1 MADLLHVLVV
11 DDEEP
16 VLDELAYLLRRD
28 ERIGTVDTASSGAR
42 ALELLETGRHD
53 AVFLDV
59 AMPGLSGLSVARLL
73 ARFREPPKVVFVT
86 AHDDHAV
93 EAFELNA
100 SDYLLKPVREDRL
113 TEAVRRV
120 VESPAPEPTAG
131 DEAIAVELGGVTRFV
146 HRSDVRFVEASGDY
160 ARLHT
165 GDGTHLVRVPLS
177 TLEQQWATAG
187 FVRIH
192 RSLLVATA
200 HVLEVH
206 HDAGRASV
214 VVDLGGSSTTEL
226 QVARRHTRELRDL
239 LVRQSRPGSART

>member
-1 MADLLHVLVV
+1 MHVLVV
-11 DDEEP
+11 DDEAP
-16 VLDELAYLLRRD
+16 VLDELAYLLQRD
-28 ERIGTVDTASSGAR
+28 PRIGRVDTASSGAQ
-42 ALELLETGRHD
+42 ALELLETGDHD

-73 ARFREPPKVVFVT
+73 ARFREPPKIVFVT

-113 TEAVRRV
+113 IEAVRRI
-120 VESPAPEPTAG
+120 VETPPAEEPDD
-131 DEAIAVELGGVTRFV
+131 DEAIAVELAGVTKFV
-146 HRSDVRFVEASGDY
+146 QRSAVRFVEASGDY

-165 GDGTHLVRVPLS
+165 PDGTHLVRVPLS
-177 TLEQQWATAG
+177 TLEQQWAHAG
-187 FVRIH
+187 FIRIH

-206 HDAGRASV
+206 HDAGRVSV
-214 VVDLGGSSTTEL
+214 VVDLGATTTEL

-239 LVRQSRPGSART
+239 LVRQSRPGTRT

>member
-1 MADLLHVLVV
+1 MPDALHVLVV
-11 DDEEP
+11 DDEVP

-28 ERIGTVDTASSGAR
+28 PRIGTVDTASSGAE
-42 ALELLETGRHD
+42 ALELLETGDHD

-113 TEAVRRV
+113 TEAVRRI
-120 VESPAPEPTAG
+120 VETPTTEEPAD

-146 HRSDVRFVEASGDY
+146 QRSSVRFVEASGDY

-165 GDGTHLVRVPLS
+165 PESTHLVRVPLS
-177 TLEQQWATAG
+177 TLEQQWAAAG

-192 RSLLVATA
+192 RSLLVATG
-200 HVLEVH
+200 HVLEVR

-214 VVDLGGSSTTEL
+214 VVDLGSTTTEL

-239 LVRQSRPGSART
+239 LVRHSRPGSRT

>member
-1 MADLLHVLVV
+1 MHVLVV
-11 DDEEP
+11 DDEAP

-28 ERIGTVDTASSGAR
+28 PRIGRVDTASSGAQ
-42 ALELLETGRHD
+42 ALELLETGDHD

-113 TEAVRRV
+113 TEAVRRI
-120 VESPAPEPTAG
+120 VETPLAEDPPD

-146 HRSDVRFVEASGDY
+146 QRSAVRFVEASGDY

-165 GDGTHLVRVPLS
+165 PDGTHLVRVPLS
-177 TLEQQWATAG
+177 TLEQQWAHAG
-187 FVRIH
+187 FIRIH

-214 VVDLGGSSTTEL
+214 VVDLGPTTTEL
-226 QVARRHTRELRDL
+226 QVARRHTRELRDV
-239 LVRQSRPGSART
+239 LVRQSRPGTRT

>member
-1 MADLLHVLVV
+1 MHVLVV
-11 DDEEP
+11 DDEAP

-28 ERIGTVDTASSGAR
+28 PRIGSVDTASSGAQ
-42 ALELLETGRHD
+42 ALELLETGEHD

-113 TEAVRRV
+113 TEAVRRI
-120 VESPAPEPTAG
+120 VETPSPAEEPA
-131 DEAIAVELGGVTRFV
+131 DDAAIAVELGGVTRFV
-146 HRSDVRFVEASGDY
+146 QRSSVRFVEASGDY

-165 GDGTHLVRVPLS
+165 PDGTHLVRVPLS
-177 TLEQQWATAG
+177 TLERQWAHAG

-192 RSLLVATA
+192 RSLLVGTA

-206 HDAGRASV
+206 HDAGRVSV
-214 VVDLGGSSTTEL
+214 VVDLGATTTEL

-239 LVRQSRPGSART
+239 LVRQSRPGTRT

>member
-1 MADLLHVLVV
+1 MHVLVV
-11 DDEEP
+11 DDEAP
-16 VLDELAYLLRRD
+16 VLDELAYLLQRD
-28 ERIGTVDTASSGAR
+28 PRIGRVDTASSGAQ
-42 ALELLETGRHD
+42 ALELLETGDHD

-73 ARFREPPKVVFVT
+73 ARFREPPKIVFVT

-113 TEAVRRV
+113 TEAVRRI
-120 VESPAPEPTAG
+120 VETPAEEPDD
-131 DEAIAVELGGVTRFV
+131 DEAIAVELAGVTKFV
-146 HRSDVRFVEASGDY
+146 QRSAVRFVEASGDY

-165 GDGTHLVRVPLS
+165 PDGTHLVRVPLS
-177 TLEQQWATAG
+177 TLEQQWAHAG
-187 FVRIH
+187 FIRIH

-206 HDAGRASV
+206 HDAGRVSV
-214 VVDLGGSSTTEL
+214 VVDLGATTTEL

-239 LVRQSRPGSART
+239 LVRQSRPGTRT

>member
-1 MADLLHVLVV
+1 MHVLVV
-11 DDEEP
+11 DDEAP

-28 ERIGTVDTASSGAR
+28 PRIGSVDTASSGAQ
-42 ALELLETGRHD
+42 ALELLETGDHD

-113 TEAVRRV
+113 TEAVRRI
-120 VESPAPEPTAG
+120 VETPSPAEEPA
-131 DEAIAVELGGVTRFV
+131 DDAAIAVELGGVTRFV
-146 HRSDVRFVEASGDY
+146 QRSSVRFVEASGDY

-165 GDGTHLVRVPLS
+165 PDGTHLVRVPLS
-177 TLEQQWATAG
+177 TLEQQWAHAG

-206 HDAGRASV
+206 HDAGRVSV
-214 VVDLGGSSTTEL
+214 VVDLGATTTEL

-239 LVRQSRPGSART
+239 LVRQSRPGTRT

>member
-1 MADLLHVLVV
+1 MHVLVV
-11 DDEEP
+11 DDEAP

-28 ERIGTVDTASSGAR
+28 PRIGSVDTASSGAQ
-42 ALELLETGRHD
+42 ALELLETGEHD

-113 TEAVRRV
+113 TEAVRRI
-120 VESPAPEPTAG
+120 VETPSPAEEPA
-131 DEAIAVELGGVTRFV
+131 DDAAIAVELGGVTRFV
-146 HRSDVRFVEASGDY
+146 QRSSVRFVEASGDY

-165 GDGTHLVRVPLS
+165 PDGTHLVRVPLS
-177 TLEQQWATAG
+177 TLERQWAPAG

-206 HDAGRASV
+206 HDAGRVSV
-214 VVDLGGSSTTEL
+214 VVDLGAATTTEL

-239 LVRQSRPGSART
+239 LVRQSRPGTRT

>member
-1 MADLLHVLVV
+1 MHVLVV
-11 DDEEP
+11 DDEAP

-28 ERIGTVDTASSGAR
+28 PRIGRVDTASSGAQ
-42 ALELLETGRHD
+42 ALELLETGDHD

-113 TEAVRRV
+113 TEAVRRI
-120 VESPAPEPTAG
+120 VETPLGEDPPD

-146 HRSDVRFVEASGDY
+146 QRSAVRFVEASGDY

-165 GDGTHLVRVPLS
+165 PDGTHLVRVPLS
-177 TLEQQWATAG
+177 TLEQQWAHAG
-187 FVRIH
+187 FIRIH

-214 VVDLGGSSTTEL
+214 VVDLGPTTTEL
-226 QVARRHTRELRDL
+226 QVARRHTRELRDV
-239 LVRQSRPGSART
+239 LVRRSRPGTRT